1 MLKAAVLILNLI
13 CVLLVLI
20 ILFSNH
26 IPVTERDGEYWSL
39 NDIAMLDVESNKLSL
54 QALDIAKNKG
64 DIETMEVMFK
74 DRVSNFNSSIS
85 MNNQWSSLISSTA
98 AKLLLCILFLQI
110 VLLVRGKVKYNK
122 PLKQDF

>member
-1 MLKAAVLILNLI
+1 LLKVTVLILNLI

-54 QALDIAKNKG
+54 QALDIAISKG
-64 DIETMEVMFK
+64 DIEAMEVMFK
-74 DRVSNFNSSIS
+74 DRVANFNSSIS
-85 MNNQWSSLISSTA
+85 INNQWGSLISSTSS
-98 AKLLLCILFLQI
+98 KLLLCILCLQI
-110 VLLVRGKVKYNK
+110 ILLVRGKVKYNK
-122 PLKQDF
+122 PLKQDK